1 MNSVRRIAFLFAC
14 GKVRRILEFKHFSF
28 VSYYFSFELKHFY
41 CVDDQMSFLMDSPVH
56 SSSSDNFAAFLDAEL
71 ESESV
76 ESSQG
81 DGVEDNSY
89 TERGR

>member
-1 MNSVRRIAFLFAC
+1 MML
-14 GKVRRILEFKHFSF
+14 H
-28 VSYYFSFELKHFY
+28 
-41 CVDDQMSFLMDSPVH
+41 CVVEVDGYAQ
-56 SSSSDNFAAFLDAEL
+56 SSDNFAAFLDAEL

-89 TERGR
+89 TERGRIKEETLKSWKT